1 MAEVAQKQ
9 SRIGKRVLAVPAG
22 VKVTINGSDVTVKGP
37 KGESKKT
44 FRPEVAVTQD
54 AEGLHVTPVEG
65 SGKAGTQFQGL
76 TNALLGNMLEGT
88 SKGFKRSLD
97 FRGVGYRAELSGK
110 TLTMSVGLSHK
121 VVLPIPPEI
130 TAKVETIDGGGM
142 KYPRLHLESIDKQIL
157 GQLASRVRSARPPE
171 PYKGKGV
178 RYTGEVIRQ
187 KAGKTGK

>member
-1 MAEVAQKQ
+1 MTEVAYKE
-9 SRIGKRVLAVPAG
+9 SRIGKRPLPIPAG

-44 FRPEVAVTQD
+44 FRPEVTVSQTGD
-54 AEGLHVTPVEG
+54 ILSVTPVKG
-65 SGKAGTQFQGL
+65 AGKAGTQFQGL
-76 TNALLGNMLEGT
+76 TNALLSNMLEGT

-121 VVLPIPPEI
+121 VVLPIPAEI
-130 TAKVETIDGGGM
+130 TAKVETIDGSGM
-142 KYPRLHLESIDKQIL
+142 KYPRLHLESFDKQIL
-157 GQLASRVRSARPPE
+157 GQLASRIRSARPPE

-178 RYTGEVIRQ
+178 RYTGEIIRQ